1 LAIGDVLPSSSS
13 CHGVGEEKRW
23 GGVVL
28 CILEL
33 VVPELGYYNLKR
45 NNLSGHEFL
54 STLVAIM
61 WLLQPAMKTGK

>member
-1 LAIGDVLPSSSS
+1 MVL
-13 CHGVGEEKRW
+13 ERRR